1 MTSSDATKTR
11 EIRELKSNESDE
23 FITLMEIAFED
34 SIEEDRLDV
43 DEVRKLM
50 KRIRSPAYRVLTRA
64 VGMRMEF
71 YIAEVEDTIASGI
84 LLNIEK
90 DEVYVA
96 DLMTLPGYRR
106 IGLARDLLR
115 LSFNRALELG
125 IKKVSLGARADN
137 VNAVSL
143 YKSEGFETTFHSGR
157 FESDTAI
164 EGSKST
170 SSDCSIKEIN
180 KVEFEEINPML
191 DDCYPTSH
199 LEIQGRDKIVKDYIP
214 SRAIRFF
221 AGRLGGQSINTY
233 AFYVKGEE
241 EPRGF
246 IQASQSKI
254 EDRIRLSSPIL
265 LEKDNHLLLEVIPKV
280 LSIETSYRG
289 ITTSSV
295 TSSMHRTDTVSKI
308 ESLGFKKIREN
319 ISMTKRL

>member
-1 MTSSDATKTR
+1 MTSSDTTKTR

-164 EGSKST
+164 E
-170 SSDCSIKEIN
+170 
-180 KVEFEEINPML
+180 
-191 DDCYPTSH
+191 
-199 LEIQGRDKIVKDYIP
+199 
-214 SRAIRFF
+214 
-221 AGRLGGQSINTY
+221 
-233 AFYVKGEE
+233 
-241 EPRGF
+241 
-246 IQASQSKI
+246 
-254 EDRIRLSSPIL
+254 
-265 LEKDNHLLLEVIPKV
+265 
-280 LSIETSYRG
+280 
-289 ITTSSV
+289 
-295 TSSMHRTDTVSKI
+295 
-308 ESLGFKKIREN
+308 
-319 ISMTKRL
+319 